1 MQSERGLE
9 TITTE
14 GHVQKKPDPC
24 SFIIF
29 GATGDLTHRLVV
41 PALYNLAAGNL
52 LPDKFC
58 VVGIVRKGMSSEQLS
73 DSLMQGLRKFA
84 TRPVDEAIA
93 KRLFECVTSVEADPR
108 DPASFDAM
116 NERLDKLEKARGT
129 GGNRLFYLATPPSAF
144 LPISEQL
151 GRTGMLEENG
161 AWRRLIIE
169 KPFGT
174 DLASARALNAALLK
188 LMDEHQIYRIDHY
201 LGKETVQNILVLRF
215 ANGMFEPIWNRNH
228 IDHIQITVDEK
239 LGVGHRGSFYD
250 ATGALRD
257 MVPNHLFQLLSLVA
271 LFYVSVAVFVLGVLG
286 AVMALAGINILK
298 FLGYLREE
306 LMIVVATASSDAVLP
321 QVMRKLERFGVK
333 DSVVGLVIP
342 TGYSF
347 NLDAFSIYLTLA
359 VVFIAQATNTPLSF
373 GDLLLVLGVSLI
385 TSKGAHGVPGSAIV
399 ILAATLNAV
408 PSIPAIGLVL
418 VLSVDWFIGMARAV
432 GNLIGNCVATVVVA
446 AWEGDLDR
454 DKARRV
460 LEGTD
465 AVDVTAG

>member
-1 MQSERGLE
+1 
-9 TITTE
+9 
-14 GHVQKKPDPC
+14 
-24 SFIIF
+24 
-29 GATGDLTHRLVV
+29 
-41 PALYNLAAGNL
+41 
-52 LPDKFC
+52 
-58 VVGIVRKGMSSEQLS
+58 
-73 DSLMQGLRKFA
+73 
-84 TRPVDEAIA
+84 
-93 KRLFECVTSVEADPR
+93 
-108 DPASFDAM
+108 
-116 NERLDKLEKARGT
+116 
-129 GGNRLFYLATPPSAF
+129 
-144 LPISEQL
+144 
-151 GRTGMLEENG
+151 
-161 AWRRLIIE
+161 
-169 KPFGT
+169 
-174 DLASARALNAALLK
+174 
-188 LMDEHQIYRIDHY
+188 
-201 LGKETVQNILVLRF
+201 
-215 ANGMFEPIWNRNH
+215 
-228 IDHIQITVDEK
+228 
-239 LGVGHRGSFYD
+239 
-250 ATGALRD
+250 
-257 MVPNHLFQLLSLVA
+257 
-271 LFYVSVAVFVLGVLG
+271 
-286 AVMALAGINILK
+286 
-298 FLGYLREE
+298 
-306 LMIVVATASSDAVLP
+306 
-321 QVMRKLERFGVK
+321 MRKLERFGVK